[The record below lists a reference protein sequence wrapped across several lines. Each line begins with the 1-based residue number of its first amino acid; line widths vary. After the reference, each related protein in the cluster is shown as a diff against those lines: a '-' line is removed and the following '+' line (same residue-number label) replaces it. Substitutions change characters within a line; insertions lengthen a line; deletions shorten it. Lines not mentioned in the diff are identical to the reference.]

1 MVDKNCAG
9 QVFYAIDTDDC
20 DRAKSLA
27 LAVMGWVGG
36 VKLGV
41 EFFSANGPA
50 GVEVLRRI
58 GLPVFLDLKLFDIP
72 NTVAGAIAASAHC
85 QPAMITLHASGGG
98 AMMRTAVEAN
108 QKVAEESGNV
118 RPLLLG
124 VTVLTSFNRDD
135 LSETGVYSTVVEQV
149 SRLAELAQASG
160 LDGVVC
166 SAHEIEILRSV
177 CGEEFK
183 LVVPGIRPT
192 WARSDDQK
200 RVLTPGEAVAR
211 GADYLVIGRPISC
224 ADDPA
229 AAARRISAE
238 IADATVMA

>member
-1 MVDKNCAG
+1 M
-9 QVFYAIDTDDC
+9 
-20 DRAKSLA
+20 
-27 LAVMGWVGG
+27 
-36 VKLGV
+36 
-41 EFFSANGPA
+41 
-50 GVEVLRRI
+50 
-58 GLPVFLDLKLFDIP
+58 
-72 NTVAGAIAASAHC
+72 
-85 QPAMITLHASGGG
+85 
-98 AMMRTAVEAN
+98 
-108 QKVAEESGNV
+108 
-118 RPLLLG
+118 
-124 VTVLTSFNRDD
+124 LTSFNRDD

-211 GADYLVIGRPISC
+211 GADYLVIGRPISR
-224 ADDPA
+224 AADPA
-229 AAARRISAE
+229 AAARRISEE
-238 IADATVMA
+238 IAEATVLA